1 MINIVRCYKLGGTE
15 CEVLMPDDKTDP
27 RDQAPHLSPPPST
40 PELFKLVGQGV
51 MSIGILVIA
60 WLLLFGKP

>member
-1 MINIVRCYKLGGTE
+1 
-15 CEVLMPDDKTDP
+15 MPDEQADP

-51 MSIGILVIA
+51 MSIGILIIA